1 MDRKEFI
8 KKGFLGTALFAA
20 TGDMAGVVKNKIDEL
35 KELEIIGFNHLPERN
50 SKIMSNIVIH
60 KSASRG
66 IANHGWLQSRH
77 TFSFANY
84 YNPERMHF
92 GVLRVLNDDIVDAG
106 MGFSKHPHDN
116 MEIITYVREGAITH
130 RDSMGNV
137 GRTEAGDVQVMSA
150 GTGVQHSEH
159 NLEDVPTRLYQIW
172 IQPIERNVKPRW
184 EARQFP
190 KEPVT
195 DKLHLLV
202 SGEPEDGGDALFI
215 HQYASISG
223 GRLTQGT
230 QVSHALRHNAYVLV
244 SQGEV
249 SVDGQT
255 LKQGDG
261 AEIEG
266 KSTISIRALADAEV
280 LVIDVP

>member
-1 MDRKEFI
+1 MVTVYPYEA
-8 KKGFLGTALFAA
+8 LGHA
-20 TGDMAGVVKNKIDEL
+20 D
-35 KELEIIGFNHLPERN
+35 
-50 SKIMSNIVIH
+50 
-60 KSASRG
+60 
-66 IANHGWLQSRH
+66 HGWLDARH
-77 TFSFANY
+77 HFSFASY
-84 YNPERMHF
+84 RNPKRTGF
-92 GVLRVLNDDIVDAG
+92 GKLLVINDDVVAPG
-106 MGFSKHPHDN
+106 RGFGTHPHDN

-215 HQYASISG
+215 HQHASISG
-223 GRLTQGT
+223 GRLSQGT
-230 QVSHALRHNAYVLV
+230 QVSHTLRHNAYVLV

-266 KSTISIRALADAEV
+266 ANTLSICALSDAEV